1 MLTSHCQRWRDGR
14 SVFVDGKQF
23 DPSDYAVADLT
34 EADARAFVLDHH
46 YSGSYPADRHRVGL
60 WRGGARRQL
69 VGVAVF
75 SVSMNQAV
83 VPRYTGLRSCQGVE
97 LGRLVLL
104 DDIAMP
110 GETWFLSRAFRL
122 LRGAKPEVE
131 AVVSYADPQPRRD
144 AAGVIVKPGHVG
156 RIYAALS
163 GHYHGKSAPRSGWAT
178 QSGALVSERALSKI
192 RGGEC
197 GRDYAVAQLVAHG
210 APAPEEG
217 QGGAAWVRAL
227 EKSGFLVRT
236 RQPGK
241 HVYSWGLTR
250 RGRAGLVGRPMQPY
264 PRVLNP
270 AADDVSDA
278 PLLAILADG

>member
-1 MLTSHCQRWRDGR
+1 MATQDHT
-14 SVFVDGKQF
+14 VDG
-23 DPSDYAVADLT
+23 T
-34 EADARAFVLDHH
+34 EIT
-46 YSGSYPADRHRVGL
+46 PAPRTL
-60 WRGGARRQL
+60 PARRQL

-83 VPRYTGLRSCQGVE
+83 IPRYTGLSAGQGVE

-104 DDIAMP
+104 DDVAMP
-110 GETWFLSRAFRL
+110 GETWFMSRAFRS
-122 LRGAKPEVE
+122 LRAAKTDVE

-144 AAGVIVKPGHVG
+144 AAGVVCKPGHVG
-156 RIYAALS
+156 RLYAALS
-163 GHYHGKSAPRSGWAT
+163 GHHHGKSAPRSGWAT
-178 QSGALVSERALSKI
+178 RAGVPISERSLSKI

-197 GRDYAVAQLVAHG
+197 GRDYAVAQLVAL
-210 APAPEEG
+210 
-217 QGGAAWVRAL
+217 GAASPGAGPGDATWLRGL
-227 EKSGFLVRT
+227 EAGGFLVRT

-270 AADDVSDA
+270 QADDVSDM
-278 PLLAILADG
+278 PLLAILAD